1 MFFVGKMD
9 CTRILIICEKQN
21 YVSLT
26 ATGEKLLT
34 FKVQYFSA
42 YRK

>member
-1 MFFVGKMD
+1 MFFVGKMKD
-9 CTRILIICEKQN
+9 CILIIYEKQN

-34 FKVQYFSA
+34 FIVQYFSV